1 MEAAWKYLII
11 NSIGLLLG
19 FFRHI
24 AFLHGP
30 DARRGEHIQL
40 GFFDGQR

>member
-19 FFRHI
+19 FFGTLLFYT
-24 AFLHGP
+24 ALTHGE
-30 DARRGEHIQL
+30 GEHIQL